1 MAEPSAFAPDG
12 ESGFIAVP
20 ARRERGVLRTGVASA
35 TDAVVRVLIP
45 EHRRPSGIAW
55 RAPDDEEAR
64 EEQRAELYADLHGDL
79 RESLH
84 GELRAELDTDLD
96 VLRSDLYDEIDEL
109 RDLVVPSGDALVHA
123 PLEETSRVHVR
134 ARRVVFVVATVL
146 SLALVGAVTLL
157 WQRTDSAPPSQPAP
171 VTIAP
176 PQLDDVMAHVDRLDQ
191 QLVGLLAVSAT
202 PAAPSDVSLQ
212 IGALRTDLNG
222 VRGCLQAFKRAL
234 AAGERLV
241 YAISYC

>member
-84 GELRAELDTDLD
+84 GELRAELDADLD
-96 VLRSDLYDEIDEL
+96 ELRADLYDEIDEL
-109 RDLVVPSGDALVHA
+109 HDLVVPSAGVVAHA
-123 PLEETSRVHVR
+123 PLEEATRVRTR
-134 ARRVVFVVATVL
+134 ARRVVFVGATVL
-146 SLALVGAVTLL
+146 SLTLVGAVTML
-157 WQRTDSAPPSQPAP
+157 WQRADTVPARPPAP

-191 QLVGLLAVSAT
+191 QLAGLLAVSAN
-202 PAAPSDVSLQ
+202 PAAPSDVSTQ
-212 IGALRTDLNG
+212 IGALRTDLSG

>member
-1 MAEPSAFAPDG
+1 MAEPSVFAPDG
-12 ESGFIAVP
+12 ESGYIAVP
-20 ARRERGVLRTGVASA
+20 ARRERGALRSGVALA
-35 TDAVVRVLIP
+35 TDSVVRVLIP
-45 EHRRPSGIAW
+45 EHRRLSAIAW
-55 RAPDDEEAR
+55 RAPDDEEVRGA
-64 EEQRAELYADLHGDL
+64 QGAGLYADLHGDL

-84 GELRAELDTDLD
+84 GELRAELDGDLD
-96 VLRSDLYDEIDEL
+96 ELRADLYDEIDEL
-109 RDLVVPSGDALVHA
+109 RNLVVRSGHAVVHA
-123 PLEETSRVHVR
+123 PLEETTRFRVR
-134 ARRVVFVVATVL
+134 ARRVVFVGATVL
-146 SLALVGAVTLL
+146 SFTLMGAVTML
-157 WQRTDSAPPSQPAP
+157 WQRGDTVPARPPAP

-191 QLVGLLAVSAT
+191 QLAGLLAVSAN

-222 VRGCLQAFKRAL
+222 VRSCLQAFKRAL